1 MHLIKRILKLLLKRF
16 MSSKE
21 EEYKEMFLAEAFDSF
36 EELNTLF
43 THLEKDVK
51 NKKVVDSIFRITH
64 TLKGNAMGLGFE
76 AIAELS
82 HVMED
87 IFSEVK
93 QGNIEL
99 DLELFTSLF
108 KANDKLGALIN
119 GLKEG
124 KKVSY
129 KGIRTK
135 LSVLLTEA
143 KNTTTT
149 TTTTTESESISV
161 DEKVLKTEVTEIAP
175 IAEVS
180 EEEEGHHEELDE
192 EIDEHE
198 GIEEDS
204 SIAFS
209 DLIQVPVRKMDSL
222 LNLVGEL
229 IIERDSLVAASLE
242 RGYGT
247 GMFARL
253 QRITSDLQYGVMDIR
268 LVQVGFLF
276 NKFHRIIRDVAV
288 IEDKKV
294 DLVLEGTETEID
306 RSVLKIISDS
316 LVHVIRNSVSHGIE
330 SPQEREQKGKPA
342 IGEVILRA
350 RNDKENVIIDVQD
363 DGAGIDTKVIAKK
376 AIEKGLISKEFAKRA
391 SKNDILMLIFEPGFS
406 NAETVTAISGRGVG
420 MDVVKRAAES
430 IGGKVEVT
438 TELGKGTTISI
449 HLPSSMAVKG
459 ALLFELDKQE
469 YAIAL
474 NYTEAVV
481 SLKKPDLHR
490 VSGGLMTTYLGKVIP
505 LVFLKD
511 LFSVNKFSEL
521 STEGTLHQSY
531 HAVNDT
537 DKLEV
542 IIASYGGRHV
552 GFVVDK
558 LFQQKEIVEKTLSQP
573 IDRIDMISGATI
585 LGNGSVCLVL
595 DIARIMNSIFKEQQT
610 V

>member
-1 MHLIKRILKLLLKRF
+1 

-21 EEYKEMFLAEAFDSF
+21 QEYKEMFLAEAFDSY

-43 THLEKDVK
+43 TQLEKDVSD
-51 NKKVVDSIFRITH
+51 KKAIDAIFRITH

-76 AIAELS
+76 SIAELS

-93 QGNIEL
+93 NAKITL
-99 DLELFTSLF
+99 DMDLFSSLF
-108 KANDKLGALIN
+108 KANDKLGELIA
-119 GLKEG
+119 GLRDD
-124 KKVSY
+124 KKVNY

-135 LSVLLTEA
+135 LTVMLNNARASEA
-143 KNTTTT
+143 SDEDNFEVDQVN
-149 TTTTTESESISV
+149 ESAKDSSIQG
-161 DEKVLKTEVTEIAP
+161 E
-175 IAEVS
+175 AEVS
-180 EEEEGHHEELDE
+180 IEPIQEEVINQDNQGSEEELESLLDEEEEEDDE
-192 EIDEHE
+192 
-198 GIEEDS
+198 GEDVP

-229 IIERDSLVAASLE
+229 IIERDSLIAASVE

-276 NKFHRIIRDVAV
+276 KKFHRIIRDVAI

-294 DLVLEGTETEID
+294 ELILEGTEIEID

-330 SPQEREQKGKPA
+330 TPEERKAKGKPEA
-342 IGEVILRA
+342 GKVTLRA
-350 RNDKENVIIDVQD
+350 RNEKDIVVIDVID
-363 DGAGIDTKVIAKK
+363 DGNGIDSRRIAEK
-376 AIEKGLISKEFAKRA
+376 AVEKGIITKEYARKA
-391 SKNDILMLIFEPGFS
+391 SKNDIIMCIFEPGFS
-406 NAETVTAISGRGVG
+406 NAETITAVSGRGVG

-430 IGGKVEVT
+430 IGGKVEVS

-459 ALLFELDKQE
+459 ALLFELEEQE

-481 SLKKPDLHR
+481 SLRKNDLHK
-490 VSGGLMTTYLGKVIP
+490 VSRGLMTSYLGKVIP
-505 LVFLKD
+505 LIFLKD
-511 LFSVNKFSEL
+511 LFKLDDIDVIGSENAFH
-521 STEGTLHQSY
+521 ESY
-531 HAVNDT
+531 EQITNDE
-537 DKLEV
+537 KLDV
-542 IIASYGGRHV
+542 IIVSYGGKNA

-558 LFQQKEIVEKTLSQP
+558 LFQQKEIVEKTLSSP
-573 IDRIDMISGATI
+573 IDRIDLISGATI
-585 LGNGSVCLVL
+585 LGNGNVCLVL
-595 DIARIMNSIFKEQQT
+595 DVAKIIDSVFKEQKI
-610 V
+610 